1 MPQNVSQRSTR
12 PTSTTPS
19 ARSSATE
26 MTKAVN
32 GLQSLS
38 IMDTRQ
44 GAQTGSSTTAQDGF
58 TTVQHTKAKKSSSQ
72 VKSFKAVKEQ
82 GVPLN
87 PQYQKESNLSASLSP
102 PRTNGRGRSTFD
114 PQKLGSILEKPSAAA
129 TSRLSAYSS
138 NNWRA
143 STVPRPVYHD
153 PDNKHNGNFKKVY
166 PKNFYQ
172 IGMIIQAALHED
184 DFRATN
190 STMTEDTVADKN
202 ITESV
207 HGRIHTKYRKMI
219 VIACYERNYIAIP
232 LFTHN
237 GRGLDNKNPDEY
249 ISVRD
254 HRDRAAEFREL
265 SKHGHL
271 LTEYIHSGIRYL
283 DPKSTAHITYP
294 LSRKYDLAVV
304 HEGHLRASAANHL
317 VMLFNKFAAKA
328 LPSAH

>member
-1 MPQNVSQRSTR
+1 MPQNVPHRSSR
-12 PTSTTPS
+12 PTTTTPS
-19 ARSSATE
+19 ARSTATD

-32 GLQSLS
+32 GIQSLS

-44 GAQTGSSTTAQDGF
+44 GAQTGTSTTAQDGF

-72 VKSFKAVKEQ
+72 VKSFKA
-82 GVPLN
+82 GSRAD
-87 PQYQKESNLSASLSP
+87 QKDANLSASTSP
-102 PRTNGRGRSTFD
+102 PRTNGKGRSTFD
-114 PQKLGSILEKPSAAA
+114 PQKLGPILEKPSAAA
-129 TSRLSAYSS
+129 TSRLSAYNS

-153 PDNKHNGNFKKVY
+153 PDNKQNGNFKKVY

-172 IGMIIQAALHED
+172 VGMIIQAALHED

-190 STMTEDTVADKN
+190 STMTEDTIPDKN

-249 ISVRD
+249 VSVRD
-254 HRDRAAEFREL
+254 HRDRSAEFREL

-304 HEGHLRASAANHL
+304 HEGHLRANAAKHL
-317 VMLFNKFAAKA
+317 VILFNKFAAKA
-328 LPSAH
+328 LPSGQ